1 MQMCMVDTI
10 VTCLL
15 MHMALG
21 AHLFLHNDKLHTLCP
36 SQASPAARATSN
48 GSQRAFEHVRVS
60 CGCGARVKSHDPMMQ
75 SHGMGPKGRV
85 WVRTFKCYLLQKSV
99 ALGVELTQLNIIFKA
114 MESIHGSPAFVVI
127 REWSPS
133 LWQRRHA
140 RIFLSSHNQV
150 LLSSLY
156 GSDIVLEGVTSET
169 ILGVF
174 AHCSFHCNP
183 RKRGFQLNSQTQP

>member
-1 MQMCMVDTI
+1 LVSPMRNYTPCARIHGLWEVNGMQMCMVDTI

-75 SHGMGPKGRV
+75 SHGIGPKGRV
-85 WVRTFKCYLLQKSV
+85 WVRTFKCYLLQPLLDRACQSKSV
-99 ALGVELTQLNIIFKA
+99 KSKQSERAHRTDCRHNTHAQVRKPLPQHSTHRTHDGMHL
-114 MESIHGSPAFVVI
+114 
-127 REWSPS
+127 S
-133 LWQRRHA
+133 LVPQ
-140 RIFLSSHNQV
+140 S
-150 LLSSLY
+150 
-156 GSDIVLEGVTSET
+156 GTT
-169 ILGVF
+169 IYPL
-174 AHCSFHCNP
+174 
-183 RKRGFQLNSQTQP
+183 RD